1 MNSSFI
7 KQIALDYCCPEEWVT
22 DKDNHFMVYKPLPGR
37 RTYQVSDDVF
47 LKVVAMEGKLLFTG
61 REDIIEICRKK
72 YEKAEGAWFMGA
84 DKLMELENMFHSY
97 GYRIDMVHPFFL
109 PKSGP
114 EESEPLDISDFP
126 YDIQYYYDDEIEQF
140 RGDPRF
146 DEAFGFSETSPD
158 RIGVAALHDGEII
171 GMAGASSDGEYL
183 WQIGINVDPG
193 FRRQH
198 VGSTL
203 VGLLKEAVWKA
214 GKTPFYGTAMWHVA
228 SQRTAL
234 SVGFE
239 PVWNELNTKKIEEEL
254 TEDKKEQIE
263 QKDKTEIVSR
273 REKAEKNFLA
283 GYNCAQSVVLAFAD
297 MLPMDKEMLS
307 AMASSFG
314 GGMGRLRETCGA
326 LTGIFMVVGLM
337 EGYSGPETGEA
348 KKAHYRKI
356 QALGRQFE
364 KDHEGTMICRELLHL
379 TTKHDAPTPEAR
391 TNTYYEQR
399 PCPRLVGDAAAMLE
413 EFLKDEEGFISK
425 HHIEL

>member
-1 MNSSFI
+1 MNASFV

-22 DKDNHFMVYKPLPGR
+22 DRENHFTIYKPLPGR

-47 LKVVAMEGKLLFTG
+47 LKVVSTEGKLLFTG

-84 DKLMELENMFHSY
+84 DKLMELENMFQSY
-97 GYRIDMVHPFFL
+97 GYCIDMVHPFFL
-109 PKSGP
+109 PKYGP
-114 EESEPLDISDFP
+114 EEAKPLDVSDFP
-126 YDIQYYYDDEIEQF
+126 YEIKYYYGDEIEQF
-140 RGDPRF
+140 RDDPRF
-146 DEAFGFSETSPD
+146 DEAFGFSKTSPD
-158 RIGVAALHDGEII
+158 MIGVAAIRNGEII

-183 WQIGINVDPG
+183 WQIGINVDPR

-239 PVWNELNTKKIEEEL
+239 PMWNELNTKKIVEEKVAE
-254 TEDKKEQIE
+254 
-263 QKDKTEIVSR
+263 
-273 REKAEKNFLA
+273 EKAAKPLAAASRGEKAKAYFLE
-283 GYNCAQSVVLAFAD
+283 GYNCAQSVALAFAD
-297 MLPMDKEMLS
+297 MLPIDRDMLS
-307 AMASSFG
+307 AMVSSFG

-326 LTGIFMVVGLM
+326 LTGVFMVLGLL
-337 EGYSGPETGEA
+337 EGYSGPETGEI
-348 KKAHYRKI
+348 KKEHYRRI

-364 KDHEGTMICRELLHL
+364 KEHEGTMICRELLHL
-379 TTKHDAPTPEAR
+379 STKHDVPTPQAR
-391 TNTYYEQR
+391 TSTYYEQR
-399 PCPRLVGDAAAMLE
+399 PCPQLVRDAARMLE

-425 HHIEL
+425 HHIEV